1 MKNLDIENLKDTQL
15 LNEFIS
21 AEFDNKTTEN
31 NNNTTISDKEN
42 FYIKLQLMSNSEK
55 ISFFKEKVRKLSR
68 FKDGWHG
75 MYYYWFGTDIIKGNI
90 YIIKQDSHE
99 YSPVINTEKFE
110 FCEFIR
116 NNLDLLYKHFRN
128 EVL

>member
-21 AEFDNKTTEN
+21 AEFDSKMTEN
-31 NNNTTISDKEN
+31 NNNTTISDC
-42 FYIKLQLMSNSEK
+42 
-55 ISFFKEKVRKLSR
+55 
-68 FKDGWHG
+68 D
-75 MYYYWFGTDIIKGNI
+75 TDIIKDNI
-90 YIIKQDSHE
+90 YIIEQNSHE

-110 FCEFIR
+110 FCDFIR

>member
-21 AEFDNKTTEN
+21 AEFESKMTEN
-31 NNNTTISDKEN
+31 NNNTTISDC
-42 FYIKLQLMSNSEK
+42 
-55 ISFFKEKVRKLSR
+55 
-68 FKDGWHG
+68 D
-75 MYYYWFGTDIIKGNI
+75 TDIIKGNI

-99 YSPVINTEKFE
+99 YSTVINTEKFE
-110 FCEFIR
+110 LCDFIR
-116 NNLDLLYKHFRN
+116 NNLDLLYKHFCN